1 MRKSVGVPRLVVPL
15 VGLMGAAAGA
25 QPPRPSGGPVPRSTT
40 ARDTVCDTAAT
51 AADSARRRAPVR
63 LAPVV
68 VAGRLARPGGAA
80 GVAARVDEAGPDAR
94 TAALPPVGGPAPAA
108 ALLARLPG
116 VSSFDDQGTRAQ
128 PTLDVRG
135 FTLSP
140 VVGVGQ
146 GVSVFLDGVR
156 VNEADAQEVNFDLLP
171 AEAVRGAELVRG
183 PSALYGKN
191 TLGGALVLTTRR
203 GGDGGPGIDAGVDA
217 GAFGQRGLRFAA
229 SGARPAAGGAAVDGY
244 VLARTSRE
252 DGWRDATAARR
263 QLLFATGGRRDA
275 SGDVA
280 LSVLAAR
287 DSLGQAGSLPESWL
301 AAGGVAGRRA
311 NYTPGDW
318 YAPTT
323 LDVALRGR
331 RRLGAPDASEGEVR
345 GTLFVRD
352 TRSGQFNVNAGAPST
367 LARVVAASA
376 GGTVEGER
384 RTRLLGVPFVATA
397 GGEFSRDAVRYR
409 VFQRAAGPSDDG
421 QPDAGCAMA
430 AVAGGDALCEDAT
443 ANALNGAA
451 FAQGVLAPAGRV
463 SLVASVRGDW
473 VRVPFVDRRTPENSG
488 TSAFRQLSPRVGVT
502 ATPVAAWRAYAS
514 YGTGF
519 RAPAAV
525 ELACADPSSPCP
537 LPFSLGDDP
546 PLRPVRVRSAEAG
559 ADWAPAA
566 GVALTASAFRA
577 DVRDEVLLV
586 ASERTAGYFTN
597 FPRTRRAGVELT
609 ARAGP
614 ARGVSAF
621 ASWALV
627 RATYEATGLLASARP
642 APDSVRPGDRL
653 PLAPE
658 RRATAGVRAA
668 GAAAG
673 VALDAE
679 LSADGVGRQRLRGG
693 EGVVAG
699 GGDTANVLPG
709 YALAAL
715 RLSARRGAVE
725 VTLSVSNLFDR
736 RYETFGTWA
745 RNALAPDGTALAGG
759 SGWSGFSRR
768 GIRGGWR
775 SGSPLRGSD
784 SAR

>member
-1 MRKSVGVPRLVVPL
+1 MSTRVGVPRLVAPL
-15 VGLMGAAAGA
+15 VGLLGAAAGA
-25 QPPRPSGGPVPRSTT
+25 QVPGAPAPHAA
-40 ARDTVCDTAAT
+40 ARDTAT
-51 AADSARRRAPVR
+51 RDSATRHAAVRDTSARHAPAR
-63 LAPVV
+63 LSPVVV
-68 VAGRLARPGGAA
+68 VAGRLTRPAGGAGA
-80 GVAARVDEAGPDAR
+80 AARVDEAGPDAR
-94 TAALPPVGGPAPAA
+94 TAARPPVGGPAPAA

-203 GGDGGPGIDAGVDA
+203 GGDGGPALDAGADA
-217 GAFGQRGLRFAA
+217 GAFGQRGVRFAA
-229 SGARPAAGGAAVDGY
+229 SGARPLGAPAVGGAAVDGY
-244 VLARTSRE
+244 VLARSSRE

-301 AAGGVAGRRA
+301 AAGGDAARRA

-323 LDVALRGR
+323 LEVALRGR
-331 RRLGAPDASEGEVR
+331 RRVGAPDASASEVR

-352 TRSGQFNVNAGAPST
+352 TRSGQFNVNADAPST

-384 RTRLLGVPFVATA
+384 RTRLLGTPLVAIV
-397 GGEFSRDAVRYR
+397 GGEVSRDAVRYR
-409 VFQRAAGPSDDG
+409 VFERASGPSRSA
-421 QPDAGCAMA
+421 QPDDACAPA
-430 AVAGGDALCEDAT
+430 ASSGGDALCEDAT

-451 FAQGVLAPAGRV
+451 FAQGVLAPGGRV
-463 SLVASVRGDW
+463 SLVASLRADW
-473 VRVPFVDRRTPENSG
+473 VRVPFVDRQTPANSG

-502 ATPVAAWRAYAS
+502 VTPAPAWRAYATV
-514 YGTGF
+514 GTGF

-546 PLRPVRVRSAEAG
+546 PLRPVRVRNAEAG
-559 ADWAPAA
+559 ADWTPAPL
-566 GVALTASAFRA
+566 VAFTASAFRA
-577 DVRDEVLLV
+577 DVRDEILLV

-597 FPRTRRAGVELT
+597 FPRTRRAGLELT

-614 ARGVSAF
+614 APGGRAGGVSAF

-627 RATYEATGLLASARP
+627 RATYEADGLLASAR
-642 APDSVRPGDRL
+642 ATPDSVHPGDRL
-653 PLAPE
+653 PLTPE
-658 RRATAGVRAA
+658 TRATAGVRAEGRA
-668 GAAAG
+668 GG
-673 VALDAE
+673 VALGAE
-679 LSADGVGRQRLRGG
+679 LSASAVGPQRMRGD
-693 EGVVAG
+693 EGGAG
-699 GGDTANVLPG
+699 APLPG
-709 YALAAL
+709 YALTAL
-715 RLSARRGAVE
+715 GLSAARGRVRADV
-725 VTLSVSNLFDR
+725 SVCNLFDR
-736 RYETFGTWA
+736 RYVTFGTWA
-745 RNALAPDGTALAGG
+745 PNALAPDRQRLVGG
-759 SGWSGFSRR
+759 ERVERFLTPGYPRAVAIGVSV
-768 GIRGGWR
+768 
-775 SGSPLRGSD
+775 
-784 SAR
+784 AR